1 MNVEPTIYHL
11 DNGMRVVYLHD
22 PSIVAHLGVTI
33 RAGSRFENEG
43 EEGLAHFLEH
53 CIFKGTKKR
62 RAFHVLSRLDSVGGE
77 LNAYTTKEEICVYSS
92 FTIEHLKRASDL
104 LADILFN
111 STFPEKEIEKEKEVV
126 LDEINSYLDSPSDRI
141 FDDFESYLFPD
152 NPLGNNIL
160 GTVASVQ
167 SFSREDLERYVKRFF
182 YPENMVISFV
192 GNLKAEAVLKKL
204 NKDFGH
210 FSNQQELIA
219 PIPPAPLQ
227 PFDVVRAEA
236 NYQSHIMIGGR
247 APGYNHPNRRVF
259 TLLIN
264 ILGGPALNSRLGLS
278 IREKYGYTYNIDA
291 SYTPFE
297 EVGYWNVYA
306 GTDPKYQKKTIRL
319 IKKEIQ
325 RFIDEPLTENQ
336 LKKAKQQMKGHFA
349 LGMDS
354 NSGVMLNFGKSLL
367 VFNEIDTLA
376 EIYEVIE
383 GITPEEIQSIAKE
396 FLHETNISSLVF
408 SVKKTENTA

>member
-1 MNVEPTIYHL
+1 MNVEPTIYRL

-22 PSIVAHLGVTI
+22 PSIVVHLGVTV
-33 RAGSRFENEG
+33 RAGSRYELEN

-77 LNAYTTKEEICVYSS
+77 LNAFTTKEEVCVYSS
-92 FTIEHLKRASDL
+92 FTKEHLNRASDL

-126 LDEINSYLDSPSDRI
+126 LDEINSYLDSPSDKI
-141 FDDFESYLFPD
+141 FDDFESYLFPN

-160 GTVASVQ
+160 GTVESVQ
-167 SFSREDLERYVKRFF
+167 SFQREDLKRYVKKFF

-192 GNLKAEAVLKKL
+192 GNLKSEAVLKQL

-210 FSNQQELIA
+210 FSQREELSA
-219 PIPPAPLQ
+219 PIEPAPLET
-227 PFDVVRAEA
+227 FNIEKAEA

-247 APGYNHPNRRVF
+247 APGYNHASRRVF
-259 TLLIN
+259 TLMIN

-297 EVGYWNVYA
+297 EVGYWSVYA
-306 GTDPKYQKKTIRL
+306 GTDPKYQKKTVRL

-354 NSGVMLNFGKSLL
+354 NAGVMLNFGKSLL
-367 VFNEIDTLA
+367 VFNQIDTLA
-376 EIYEVIE
+376 EIYEAIE
-383 GITPEEIQSIAKE
+383 SITPLEIQEIARE
-396 FLHETNISSLVF
+396 FFNPDKISSLIF
-408 SVKKTENTA
+408 SVK

>member
-1 MNVEPTIYHL
+1 MNIEPSVYQL

-22 PSIVAHLGVTI
+22 PSIVAHLGVTV
-33 RAGSRFENEG
+33 RAGSRYESEN

-53 CIFKGTKKR
+53 CIFKGTKNR

-77 LNAYTTKEEICVYSS
+77 LNAYTTKEEVCVYGS
-92 FTIEHLKRASDL
+92 FTKEHLKRASDL
-104 LADILFN
+104 LADIIFN
-111 STFPEKEIEKEKEVV
+111 STFPEKEIEKEKEVI

-141 FDDFESYLFPD
+141 FDDFESYLFPE
-152 NPLGNNIL
+152 NALGKNIL
-160 GTVASVQ
+160 GTVDSVQ
-167 SFSREDLERYVKRFF
+167 SFQKSDLERYVKKFF
-182 YPENMVISFV
+182 YPENMVISFI
-192 GNLKAEAVLKKL
+192 GNVKAEDLLKQL

-210 FSNQQELIA
+210 FSHREELSH
-219 PIPPAPLQ
+219 PIEPKPLV
-227 PFDVVRAEA
+227 PFNIEKADA
-236 NYQSHIMIGGR
+236 NYQAHIMIGGR

-306 GTDPKYQKKTIRL
+306 GTDPKYQKKTIKL
-319 IKKEIQ
+319 ILKEIQ

-354 NSGVMLNFGKSLL
+354 NGSVMLNFGKSLL
-367 VFNEIDTLA
+367 VFNQIDTLA
-376 EIYEVIE
+376 EIYEAIE
-383 GITPEEIQSIAKE
+383 SITPTEIQEMAKE
-396 FLHETNISSLVF
+396 FMRPEQVSSLVY
-408 SVKKTENTA
+408 SVK

>member
-1 MNVEPTIYHL
+1 MNIEPTIYHL
-11 DNGMRVVYLHD
+11 ENGLRVVYLHD
-22 PSIVAHLGVTI
+22 TSIVAHLGLTV
-33 RAGSRFENEG
+33 RAGSRYETEN

-53 CIFKGTKKR
+53 CIFKGTKNR
-62 RAFHVLSRLDSVGGE
+62 RSFHVLSRLDSVGGE
-77 LNAYTTKEEICVYSS
+77 LNAYTTKEEVCVYGS
-92 FTIEHLKRASDL
+92 FTKEHLKRASDL
-104 LADILFN
+104 IADIIFN

-126 LDEINSYLDSPSDRI
+126 LDEINSYLDSPSEQI
-141 FDDFESYLFPD
+141 FDDFESYLFP
-152 NPLGNNIL
+152 NNALGNNIL
-160 GTVASVQ
+160 GTAESVQ
-167 SFSREDLERYVKRFF
+167 SFKKSDLERYVKKFF

-192 GNLKAEAVLKKL
+192 GNLKPEAVIKQL

-210 FSNQQELIA
+210 YSYREELHKPVKPDALI
-219 PIPPAPLQ
+219 
-227 PFDVVRAEA
+227 PFDVVKAEA
-236 NYQSHIMIGGR
+236 NYQSHIMVGGR

-349 LGMDS
+349 LGMDG
-354 NSGVMLNFGKSLL
+354 NGGVMLNFGKSLL
-367 VFNEIDTLA
+367 VFNQIDTLS
-376 EIYEVIE
+376 EINEVIDR
-383 GITPEEIQSIAKE
+383 ITPEHIQVIAEE
-396 FLHETNISSLVF
+396 FLKPTEISSLVY
-408 SVKKTENTA
+408 SVK

>member
-1 MNVEPTIYHL
+1 MNVEPTIYRL

-22 PSIVAHLGVTI
+22 PSIVVHLGVTV
-33 RAGSRFENEG
+33 RAGSRYELEN

-77 LNAYTTKEEICVYSS
+77 LNAYTTKEEVCVYSS
-92 FTIEHLKRASDL
+92 FTKEHLNRASDL

-126 LDEINSYLDSPSDRI
+126 LDEINSYLDSPSDKI
-141 FDDFESYLFPD
+141 FDDFESYLFPN

-160 GTVASVQ
+160 GTVESVQ
-167 SFSREDLERYVKRFF
+167 SFQREDLKRYVKKFF

-192 GNLKAEAVLKKL
+192 GNLKSETVLKQL

-210 FSNQQELIA
+210 FSQREEFSVPA
-219 PIPPAPLQ
+219 EPAPLET
-227 PFDVVRAEA
+227 FNIERAEA

-259 TLLIN
+259 TLMIN

-297 EVGYWNVYA
+297 EVGYWSVYA
-306 GTDPKYQKKTIRL
+306 GTDPKYQKKTVRL

-354 NSGVMLNFGKSLL
+354 NAGVMLNFGKSLL

-376 EIYEVIE
+376 EIYEAIE
-383 GITPEEIQSIAKE
+383 SITPLEIQEIARE
-396 FLHETNISSLVF
+396 FFNPDKISSLIF
-408 SVKKTENTA
+408 SVK

>member
-33 RAGSRFENEG
+33 RAGSRFEGEK

-104 LADILFN
+104 LADIVFN

-126 LDEINSYLDSPSDRI
+126 LDEINSYLDSPSDKI
-141 FDDFESYLFPD
+141 FDDFESYMFPN

-160 GTVASVQ
+160 GTVESVQ
-167 SFSREDLERYVKRFF
+167 SFQREDLERYVKRFF
-182 YPENMVISFV
+182 FPANMVVSFV
-192 GNLKAEAVLKKL
+192 GNLKPEAILKKL
-204 NKDFGH
+204 NKDFGQYTH
-210 FSNQQELIA
+210 HEELIDPIA
-219 PIPPAPLQ
+219 PEFLQ
-227 PFDVVRAEA
+227 PFDRTEAEA

-259 TLLIN
+259 TLLVN

-278 IREKYGYTYNIDA
+278 IREKYGYTYSIEA

-297 EVGYWNVYA
+297 EVGYWSVYA

-325 RFIDEPLTENQ
+325 RFIDEPLTDSQ
-336 LKKAKQQMKGHFA
+336 LKMAKEQMKGHFA

-354 NSGVMLNFGKSLL
+354 NVGVMLNFGKSLL

-376 EIYEVIE
+376 EIYEAIE
-383 GITPEEIQSIAKE
+383 GITPQEIQGIAKE
-396 FLHETNISSLVF
+396 FLNESQLSSLVF
-408 SVKKTENTA
+408 SVKD

>member
-1 MNVEPTIYHL
+1 MNVEPTIYQL

-22 PSIVAHLGVTI
+22 PSIVAHLGVTV
-33 RAGSRFENEG
+33 RAGSRFEEEN

-104 LADILFN
+104 LSDILFN
-111 STFPEKEIEKEKEVV
+111 SIFPEKEIEKEKEVI
-126 LDEINSYLDSPSDRI
+126 LDEINSYLDSPADKI
-141 FDDFESYLFPD
+141 FDDFESYMFP
-152 NPLGNNIL
+152 NNSLGNNIL
-160 GTVASVQ
+160 GTTESVQ
-167 SFSREDLERYVKRFF
+167 SFQKKDLERYMKRFF

-192 GNLKAEAVLKKL
+192 GNLKPEKVLKKL
-204 NKDFGH
+204 NDDFGH
-210 FSNQQELIA
+210 FSHKGEFIH
-219 PIPPAPLQ
+219 PVEPLSLKD
-227 PFDVVRAEA
+227 PFQIIKDEA

-247 APGYNHPNRRVF
+247 APGYNHPHRRVF
-259 TLLIN
+259 NLLIN

-278 IREKYGYTYNIDA
+278 IREKYGYTYSVEA
-291 SYTPFE
+291 GYTPFE

-306 GTDPKYQKKTIRL
+306 GTDPKYQKKTVHL

-325 RFIDEPLTENQ
+325 RFIDEPLTEYQ
-336 LKKAKQQMKGHFA
+336 LKQAKQQMKGHLA

-354 NSGVMLNFGKSLL
+354 NAGVMLNFGKSLL
-367 VFNEIDTLA
+367 VFNEIDTLE
-376 EIYEVIE
+376 EIYEAIE
-383 GITPEEIQSIAKE
+383 EITPTEIQEVA
-396 FLHETNISSLVF
+396 
-408 SVKKTENTA
+408 

>member
-1 MNVEPTIYHL
+1 MNVEPTIFQL
-11 DNGMRVVYLHD
+11 DNGIRVVYLQD
-22 PSIVAHLGVTI
+22 PSMVAHLGVTV
-33 RAGSRFENEG
+33 RAGSRFESEN

-53 CIFKGTKKR
+53 CIFKGTKNR

-92 FTIEHLKRASDL
+92 FTKEHLKRASDL

-111 STFPEKEIEKEKEVV
+111 STFPSKEVEKEKEVV
-126 LDEINSYLDSPSDRI
+126 LDEINSYLDSPSDKI
-141 FDDFESYLFPD
+141 FDDFESHLFPN

-160 GTVASVQ
+160 GTVESVQ
-167 SFSREDLERYVKRFF
+167 SFTKADLERYVKKFF

-192 GNLKAEAVLKKL
+192 GNLKSSVVLKQL

-210 FSNQQELIA
+210 YSHKEDTAQPTAPKELEAFNIES
-219 PIPPAPLQ
+219 P
-227 PFDVVRAEA
+227 EA
-236 NYQSHIMIGGR
+236 NYQSHLMIGGR
-247 APGYNHPNRRVF
+247 APGYNHPGRRVF
-259 TLLIN
+259 NLLIN

-306 GTDPKYQKKTIRL
+306 GTDPKYQKKTLRL

-336 LKKAKQQMKGHFA
+336 LKKAKQQMKGHLA

-367 VFNEIDTLA
+367 VFNQIDTLE
-376 EIYEVIE
+376 EIYESIDS
-383 GITPEEIQSIAKE
+383 ITPEEIQSIAQE
-396 FLHETNISSLVF
+396 FMSNDQVSSLVF
-408 SVKKTENTA
+408 SVKK

>member
-22 PSIVAHLGVTI
+22 PSIVAHLGVTV
-33 RAGSRFENEG
+33 RAGSRYETEN

-53 CIFKGTKKR
+53 CIFKGTKNR

-77 LNAYTTKEEICVYSS
+77 LNAYTTKEEVCVYAS
-92 FTIEHLKRASDL
+92 FTKEHFKRASDL
-104 LADILFN
+104 LADIIFN

-141 FDDFESYLFPD
+141 FDDFESYLFPG
-152 NPLGNNIL
+152 NALGNNIL
-160 GTVASVQ
+160 GTVESVQ
-167 SFSREDLERYVKRFF
+167 SFQKEDLERYVKKFF

-192 GNLKAEAVLKKL
+192 GNLKPEKILKYL
-204 NKDFGH
+204 NNDFGH
-210 FSNQQELIA
+210 FSHREELS
-219 PIPPAPLQ
+219 Q
-227 PFDVVRAEA
+227 PVEPESLTPFNVEKADA

-306 GTDPKYQKKTIRL
+306 GTDPKYQKKTIKL
-319 IKKEIQ
+319 ILKEIQ
-325 RFIDEPLTENQ
+325 RFIDEPMTDNQ
-336 LKKAKQQMKGHFA
+336 LNKAKQQMKGHFA

-354 NSGVMLNFGKSLL
+354 NGGVMLNFGKSLL
-367 VFNEIDTLA
+367 VFNQIDTLA
-376 EIYEVIE
+376 EIYEAIE
-383 GITPEEIQSIAKE
+383 SITPLEIQEIAKE
-396 FLHETNISSLVF
+396 FMESSKISSLVY
-408 SVKKTENTA
+408 SVK

>member
-22 PSIVAHLGVTI
+22 PSIVAHLGVTV
-33 RAGSRFENEG
+33 RAGSRFEGKN

-126 LDEINSYLDSPSDRI
+126 LDEINSYLDSPSDKI
-141 FDDFESYLFPD
+141 FDDFESYMFPN

-160 GTVASVQ
+160 GTVESVQ
-167 SFSREDLERYVKRFF
+167 SFQRKDLERYVKKFF
-182 YPENMVISFV
+182 YPANMVISFV
-192 GNLKAEAVLKKL
+192 GNLKPAAVLKKL
-204 NKDFGH
+204 NADFGH
-210 FSNQQELIA
+210 YSQKEELSH
-219 PIPPAPLQ
+219 PVQPEPLN
-227 PFDVVRAEA
+227 PFNISKAEA
-236 NYQSHIMIGGR
+236 NYQSHILIGGR

-278 IREKYGYTYNIDA
+278 IREKYGYTYSVEA

-297 EVGYWNVYA
+297 EVGYWTVYA

-325 RFIDEPLTENQ
+325 RFIDEPLTDNQ
-336 LKKAKQQMKGHFA
+336 LKNAKQQMKGHFA

-354 NSGVMLNFGKSLL
+354 NAGVMLNFGKSLL

-376 EIYEVIE
+376 EIYDAIDN
-383 GITPEEIQSIAKE
+383 ITPQEIQVIAAE
-396 FLHETNISSLVF
+396 FLDSTKLSSLVF
-408 SVKKTENTA
+408 MVKD

>member
-22 PSIVAHLGVTI
+22 PSIVAHLGVTV
-33 RAGSRFENEG
+33 RAGSRFESEH
-43 EEGLAHFLEH
+43 EDGLAHFLEH

-92 FTIEHLKRASDL
+92 FTKEHLKRSSDL

-111 STFPEKEIEKEKEVV
+111 STFPKKEIEKEKEVV
-126 LDEINSYLDSPSDRI
+126 LDEINSYLDSPSEKI
-141 FDDFESYLFPD
+141 FDDFESYLFPN

-160 GTVASVQ
+160 GTVESVQ
-167 SFSREDLERYVKRFF
+167 SFQKVDLERYVQKFF

-192 GNLKAEAVLKKL
+192 GNLKPEGLLKQL

-210 FSNQQELIA
+210 FSNRQELSHPVEPKALA
-219 PIPPAPLQ
+219 P
-227 PFDVVRAEA
+227 FHVTKAEA
-236 NYQSHIMIGGR
+236 NYQSHIVIGGR
-247 APGYNHPNRRVF
+247 APGYNHPQRRVF

-325 RFIDEPLTENQ
+325 RFIDEPLTEHQ
-336 LKKAKQQMKGHFA
+336 LKKAKQQMKGHLA

-354 NSGVMLNFGKSLL
+354 NAGLMLNFGKSLL

-376 EIYEVIE
+376 EIYEAIE
-383 GITPEEIQSIAKE
+383 EITPQAIQAIAKE
-396 FLHETNISSLVF
+396 FLNASNISSLIF
-408 SVKKTENTA
+408 SVKE

>member
-33 RAGSRFENEG
+33 RAGSRFEGEN

-104 LADILFN
+104 LADIVFN

-126 LDEINSYLDSPSDRI
+126 LDEINSYLDSPSDKI
-141 FDDFESYLFPD
+141 FDDFESYMFP
-152 NPLGNNIL
+152 NSPLGNNIL
-160 GTVASVQ
+160 GTVESVQ
-167 SFSREDLERYVKRFF
+167 SFQREDLERYVKKFF
-182 YPENMVISFV
+182 FPANMVISFV
-192 GNLKAEAVLKKL
+192 GNLKHEAVIKKL
-204 NKDFGH
+204 NKDFGQYNH
-210 FSNQQELIA
+210 SEEVSNPVASEL
-219 PIPPAPLQ
+219 LQ
-227 PFDVVRAEA
+227 PFNKIEAEA

-278 IREKYGYTYNIDA
+278 IREKYGYTYSIEA

-297 EVGYWNVYA
+297 EVGYWSVYA

-325 RFIDEPLTENQ
+325 RFIDEPLTDSQ
-336 LKKAKQQMKGHFA
+336 LKMAKQQMKGHFA

-383 GITPEEIQSIAKE
+383 GITPQEIQEIAKE
-396 FLHETNISSLVF
+396 FLNESQLSSLIF
-408 SVKKTENTA
+408 SVKE

>member
-1 MNVEPTIYHL
+1 MNVEPSVYQL

-22 PSIVAHLGVTI
+22 SSIVAHLGVTV
-33 RAGSRFENEG
+33 RAGSRYETEN

-53 CIFKGTKKR
+53 CIFKGTKNR

-77 LNAYTTKEEICVYSS
+77 LNAYTTKEEVCVYSS
-92 FTIEHLKRASDL
+92 FTIEYLKRASDL
-104 LADILFN
+104 LADIIFN
-111 STFPEKEIEKEKEVV
+111 STFPEKEIEKEKEVI

-141 FDDFESYLFPD
+141 FDDFESYLFP
-152 NPLGNNIL
+152 NNALGNNIL
-160 GTVASVQ
+160 GTVESVQ
-167 SFSREDLERYVKRFF
+167 SFQKSDLERYVKKFF

-192 GNLKAEAVLKKL
+192 GDLKAEDLIKQL

-210 FSNQQELIA
+210 FSHHEELSK
-219 PIPPAPLQ
+219 PIPPQSLT
-227 PFDVVRAEA
+227 PFKVEKAEA

-247 APGYNHPNRRVF
+247 APGYDHPNRRVF

-306 GTDPKYQKKTIRL
+306 GTDPKYQKKTLKL
-319 IKKEIQ
+319 ILKEIQ

-354 NSGVMLNFGKSLL
+354 NGSVMLNFGKSLL
-367 VFNEIDTLA
+367 VFNQIDTLA
-376 EIYEVIE
+376 EIYEAIE
-383 GITPEEIQSIAKE
+383 SITPEEIQEIAKE
-396 FLHETNISSLVF
+396 FMESSQISSLVY
-408 SVKKTENTA
+408 SVK

>member
-11 DNGMRVVYLHD
+11 DNGLRVVYLHD
-22 PSIVAHLGVTI
+22 PSIVVHLGVTV
-33 RAGSRFENEG
+33 RAGSRYESEN

-53 CIFKGTKKR
+53 CIFKGTTNR

-77 LNAYTTKEEICVYSS
+77 LNAYTTKEEVCVYSS
-92 FTIEHLKRASDL
+92 FTKEHLKRASDL
-104 LADILFN
+104 LADIIFN

-126 LDEINSYLDSPSDRI
+126 LDEINSYLDSPSDQI
-141 FDDFESYLFPD
+141 FDDFESYLFPN

-160 GTVASVQ
+160 GTVESVQ
-167 SFSREDLERYVKRFF
+167 SFTKADLERYVKKFF

-192 GNLKAEAVLKKL
+192 GNLKPEAVLKQL
-204 NKDFGH
+204 NKDFGQ
-210 FSNQQELIA
+210 FSHREELSK
-219 PIPPAPLQ
+219 PIEPKPLV
-227 PFDVVRAEA
+227 PFDVVKAEA

-278 IREKYGYTYNIDA
+278 IREKYGYTYSIEA

-306 GTDPKYQKKTIRL
+306 GTDPKYQKKTTRL

-325 RFIDEPLTENQ
+325 RFIDEPLTDNQ

-354 NSGVMLNFGKSLL
+354 NGGVMLNFGKSLL
-367 VFNEIDTLA
+367 VFNQIDTLA
-376 EIYEVIE
+376 EIYEAIE
-383 GITPEEIQSIAKE
+383 SITPEEIQAIAKE
-396 FLHETNISSLVF
+396 FLTASQISSLIF
-408 SVKKTENTA
+408 SVK

>member
-1 MNVEPTIYHL
+1 MNVEPTIYQL
-11 DNGMRVVYLHD
+11 DNGLRVVYLHD
-22 PSIVAHLGVTI
+22 PSIVAHLGVTV
-33 RAGSRFENEG
+33 RAGSRYESEN

-53 CIFKGTKKR
+53 CIFKGTKNR

-77 LNAYTTKEEICVYSS
+77 LNAYTTKEEVCVYSS
-92 FTIEHLKRASDL
+92 FTKEHFKRASDL
-104 LADILFN
+104 LADIIFN

-126 LDEINSYLDSPSDRI
+126 LDEINSYLDSPSDQI
-141 FDDFESYLFPD
+141 FDDFESYLFPG

-160 GTVASVQ
+160 GTVESVQ
-167 SFSREDLERYVKRFF
+167 SFQREDLERYVKKFF
-182 YPENMVISFV
+182 YPANMVISFV
-192 GNLKAEAVLKKL
+192 GNLKPEAVLKKL
-204 NKDFGH
+204 NADFGH
-210 FSNQQELIA
+210 YSQKEELSH
-219 PIPPAPLQ
+219 PVQPEPLK
-227 PFDVVRAEA
+227 PFNITKAEA
-236 NYQSHIMIGGR
+236 NYQSHILIGGR

-278 IREKYGYTYNIDA
+278 IREKYGYTYSVEA
-291 SYTPFE
+291 SYTPFQ

-325 RFIDEPLTENQ
+325 RFIDVPLTDNQ
-336 LKKAKQQMKGHFA
+336 LKKATQQMKGHLA

-354 NSGVMLNFGKSLL
+354 NAGLMLNFGKSLL

-376 EIYEVIE
+376 EIYEAIE
-383 GITPEEIQSIAKE
+383 GITPESIQNIAKD
-396 FLHETNISSLVF
+396 FLAEPNLSSLVF
-408 SVKKTENTA
+408 SVKE